1 MASIRRRGNVWQARV
16 SRKGVPAEVGT
27 FETKGAAERW
37 ARTIE
42 SEMDRGVHVSRQEA
56 ERATL
61 AEVIGRYIEEVS
73 PLHKG
78 HDTEVIR
85 LRALQ
90 RSRLAEYSMS
100 TLSPKVVA
108 EHRDKRLGEVSK
120 STVTREL
127 AILSAIINHARR
139 EPDGPSVGRGLRT
152 LSKYRDASSL
162 RRSRLQPR
170 CSTHTELRLRP
181 ASDWL
186 MGEIGRS
193 SFLASRWF
201 EYAALYIMPKLPRPP
216 EERMKHVC

>member
-1 MASIRRRGNVWQARV
+1 
-16 SRKGVPAEVGT
+16 
-27 FETKGAAERW
+27 
-37 ARTIE
+37 
-42 SEMDRGVHVSRQEA
+42 MDRGVHVSRQEA

-120 STVTREL
+120 STV
-127 AILSAIINHARR
+127 
-139 EPDGPSVGRGLRT
+139 
-152 LSKYRDASSL
+152 
-162 RRSRLQPR
+162 
-170 CSTHTELRLRP
+170 C
-181 ASDWL
+181 
-186 MGEIGRS
+186 
-193 SFLASRWF
+193 
-201 EYAALYIMPKLPRPP
+201 
-216 EERMKHVC
+216 